1 MISRL
6 FVYFALG
13 CVLAP
18 AGFSQDPKVAPD
30 KKEPQ
35 DQKAFLPS
43 ADVRVGPGDT
53 IIIQALAADEISKTW
68 RVSSSGDL
76 NLPMIGRIHVAGMT
90 QDQLEEALTA
100 RLRKYVKEPQ
110 VNAYVGE
117 VRSQP
122 VVVAGAVQS
131 PGTVQ
136 VDGAQPL
143 FNVLAKAGGV
153 KDPGPTVTVTREIE
167 HGAIADPQAKLDPDG
182 SSTSVDLKMQDAVD
196 ASTKAAN
203 FMVEPYDRITVAT
216 VKQPQMVY
224 ITGEVNH
231 PGAVELVTQKKVSIL
246 SVLANAGGLTR
257 TAKPSNAMLIH
268 INPAGE
274 RTTVAR
280 LDLRKV
286 IEGNIKDIEL
296 IAGDMVVVPSS
307 ELKTLMEVAS
317 TSALSAGIYVL
328 ARY

>member
-1 MISRL
+1 
-6 FVYFALG
+6 
-13 CVLAP
+13 
-18 AGFSQDPKVAPD
+18 
-30 KKEPQ
+30 
-35 DQKAFLPS
+35 
-43 ADVRVGPGDT
+43 
-53 IIIQALAADEISKTW
+53 
-68 RVSSSGDL
+68 
-76 NLPMIGRIHVAGMT
+76 
-90 QDQLEEALTA
+90 
-100 RLRKYVKEPQ
+100 
-110 VNAYVGE
+110 
-117 VRSQP
+117 
-122 VVVAGAVQS
+122 
-131 PGTVQ
+131 
-136 VDGAQPL
+136 
-143 FNVLAKAGGV
+143 V